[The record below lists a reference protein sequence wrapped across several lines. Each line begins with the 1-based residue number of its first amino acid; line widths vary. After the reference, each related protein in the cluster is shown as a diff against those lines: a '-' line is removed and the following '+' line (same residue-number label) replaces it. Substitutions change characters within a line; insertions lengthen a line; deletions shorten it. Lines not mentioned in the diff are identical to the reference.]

1 MEDSK
6 IKKMIEVSKVVERE
20 INTYLNSLRCTT
32 EESLSLWTKVKGAQE
47 GILEYREKEQNK

>member
-6 IKKMIEVSKVVERE
+6 IKKMIEVSRVVERE
-20 INTYLNSLRCTT
+20 MNTYLNSLRCTT

>member
-6 IKKMIEVSKVVERE
+6 IKKMIEVSRVVERE
-20 INTYLNSLRCTT
+20 MNTYLNSLRCTT

-47 GILEYREKEQNK
+47 SILEYREKEQNK